1 MHNLHNITLNSAEW
15 VFNKKPYVISNIF
28 KRTEN
33 PKWIFM
39 VVYGLLLNNYI
50 VNIKRMMYNVNV
62 KNGAKLEQWTLQKLN
77 VFYAFRPA
85 NA

>member
-1 MHNLHNITLNSAEW
+1 
-15 VFNKKPYVISNIF
+15 
-28 KRTEN
+28 
-33 PKWIFM
+33 M